1 LVFLANLTPALYSTP
16 ESATGFKT
24 EGLVSQ
30 RMPIQDTLDE
40 IVSRIVKRFHPER
53 IILFGSHARGSTH
66 TDSDVDLLIVMP
78 VPDTRRRLTT
88 QIDLALVGIDI
99 PTDVIVVTPEEVQ
112 RNKDRIGTII
122 RPALREGKVL
132 YERAA

>member
-1 LVFLANLTPALYSTP
+1 
-16 ESATGFKT
+16 
-24 EGLVSQ
+24 
-30 RMPIQDTLDE
+30 M
-40 IVSRIVKRFHPER
+40 
-53 IILFGSHARGSTH
+53 
-66 TDSDVDLLIVMP
+66 MP
-78 VPDTRRRLTT
+78 VPDTRRRLAM

-99 PTDVIVVTPEEVQ
+99 PTDVILVTPEEVQ

>member
-1 LVFLANLTPALYSTP
+1 
-16 ESATGFKT
+16 
-24 EGLVSQ
+24 
-30 RMPIQDTLDE
+30 
-40 IVSRIVKRFHPER
+40 
-53 IILFGSHARGSTH
+53 
-66 TDSDVDLLIVMP
+66 MP
-78 VPDTRRRLTT
+78 VPDTRRRLAT

-122 RPALREGKVL
+122 RPTLREGKVL

>member
-1 LVFLANLTPALYSTP
+1 
-16 ESATGFKT
+16 
-24 EGLVSQ
+24 
-30 RMPIQDTLDE
+30 M
-40 IVSRIVKRFHPER
+40 
-53 IILFGSHARGSTH
+53 
-66 TDSDVDLLIVMP
+66 
-78 VPDTRRRLTT
+78 

-99 PTDVIVVTPEEVQ
+99 PTDVILVTPEEVQ